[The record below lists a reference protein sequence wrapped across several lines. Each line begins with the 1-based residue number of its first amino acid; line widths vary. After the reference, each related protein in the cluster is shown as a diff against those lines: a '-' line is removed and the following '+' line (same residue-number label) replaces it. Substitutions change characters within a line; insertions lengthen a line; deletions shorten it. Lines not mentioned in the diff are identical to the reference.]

1 MFDNSRLGPEG
12 RGSVASFQEV
22 AALLPQVI
30 GHIRTV
36 IGSGTL
42 ARACG
47 IAGEVKV
54 GDPVGQGDVIE
65 TAADGRAGIRFI
77 DGTTFNLSGGAR
89 MVLDEFVCDANGTS
103 QSALFG
109 VSRGTFSFVVG
120 QVAKTG
126 CLRIDTPVGSIR
138 GRAGAGGI
146 GMLSLTALI
155 FSVLKEVQAAE
166 FSSHRPLLDSLDD
179 DNIKPKDLELSGVI
193 ELFLRDGRHYILDDP
208 GKTFVIGGSGSISL
222 VTNSAARMAEL
233 RTFQQ
238 DALASYGQGFDANP
252 KAQFTL
258 GTSGN
263 NLADIG
269 NASKAAGDTAFD
281 LTVPGIGKGTTST
294 ASITDHAAEMLFFLH
309 ATAINGSP
317 LIEDSVALNLT
328 LSTAGRIVFSDVS
341 GSLSA
346 TFALKSTASSPV
358 LPGFI
363 DNISQIGTFAV
374 GGITTDII
382 NRTTAVDWS
391 FTIPDS
397 NPVLQSLAMGQILTQ
412 IYTITL
418 NNGLTQDVTVTLVGV
433 NDIPTIVSSSSD
445 TLAFT
450 EDSVLAN
457 LNLSAAGTITFR
469 DVDLIDTHHATVTLK
484 SSTSSDHLP
493 GYTDNISQIGTFSLT
508 SGPSRVNEGTTDTGN
523 TGTVGWSFTLPDN
536 DPVLQSLADG
546 QTITP

>member
-30 GHIRTV
+30 GHIQTV

-54 GDPVGQGDVIE
+54 GDPVCQGDVIE

-77 DGTTFNLSGGAR
+77 GGTTFNLSGGAR

-166 FSSHRPLLDSLDD
+166 FSSHRPLLDFLDD
-179 DNIKPKDLELSGVI
+179 DNIKPKDLDLNGVI
-193 ELFLRDGRHYILDDP
+193 ELFLRDGRHYTLDDP
-208 GKTFVIGGSGSISL
+208 GQTFVIGWSGSISQ
-222 VTNSAARMAEL
+222 VTNSAARMEEL

-238 DALASYGQGFDANP
+238 NALASYAQGFDANP
-252 KAQFTL
+252 KVQFAL

-263 NLADIG
+263 NLADIS
-269 NASKAAGDTAFD
+269 NPSKAAGDTTAFD
-281 LTVPGIGKGTTST
+281 LIIPGIGKGTSST
-294 ASITDHAAEMLFFLH
+294 PF
-309 ATAINGSP
+309 NGPS
-317 LIEDSVALNLT
+317 
-328 LSTAGRIVFSDVS
+328 F
-341 GSLSA
+341 
-346 TFALKSTASSPV
+346 
-358 LPGFI
+358 
-363 DNISQIGTFAV
+363 Q
-374 GGITTDII
+374 DII
-382 NRTTAVDWS
+382 FPQITLDATTAQQGAAIHVTGGGNASFAWQVSDGKGGWTTVGTSASYTPTEVDEGKL
-391 FTIPDS
+391 
-397 NPVLQSLAMGQILTQ
+397 LQLVV
-412 IYTITL
+412 
-418 NNGLTQDVTVTLVGV
+418 NNGGV
-433 NDIPTIVSSSSD
+433 IQ
-445 TLAFT
+445 F
-450 EDSVLAN
+450 
-457 LNLSAAGTITFR
+457 
-469 DVDLIDTHHATVTLK
+469 
-484 SSTSSDHLP
+484 
-493 GYTDNISQIGTFSLT
+493 FSL
-508 SGPSRVNEGTTDTGN
+508 
-523 TGTVGWSFTLPDN
+523 GTVQEIN
-536 DPVLQSLADG
+536 DLV
-546 QTITP
+546 

>member
-12 RGSVASFQEV
+12 RGSVASFQDV
-22 AALLPQVI
+22 AALFPQVI
-30 GHIRTV
+30 GHIQTV

-47 IAGEVKV
+47 IAGEVRV
-54 GDPVGQGDVIE
+54 GDPVCQGDVIE

-103 QSALFG
+103 HSALFG
-109 VSRGTFSFVVG
+109 VSRGTFSFIAG

-138 GRAGAGGI
+138 GRARAGGI

-155 FSVLKEVQAAE
+155 FSVLKEVHAAE
-166 FSSHRPLLDSLDD
+166 SSSHRPLSDSLDD
-179 DNIKPKDLELSGVI
+179 DNIKPKDLDLNGVI
-193 ELFLRDGRHYILDDP
+193 ELFLRDGRHYFVDDP
-208 GKTFVIGGSGSISL
+208 EKTFVIGGSGSISL

-238 DALASYGQGFDANP
+238 AALASYAQGFADPNP
-252 KAQFTL
+252 KAQHAF

-294 ASITDHAAEMLFFLH
+294 ASITDSAAEMLFFLH
-309 ATAINGSP
+309 TASTAST
-317 LIEDSVALNLT
+317 LIEDSVPLNVD
-328 LSTAGRIVFSDVS
+328 LSVTGTVVFSNVS

-346 TFALKSTASSPV
+346 TFALRSTASNPV
-358 LPGFI
+358 LPGFT
-363 DNISQIGTFAV
+363 DNISQIGTFAL
-374 GGITTDII
+374 GGITNDL
-382 NRTTAVDWS
+382 NVSAALGWS
-391 FTIPDS
+391 FTILDS
-397 NPVLQSLAMGQILTQ
+397 NPVLQSLAMGQTLTQ
-412 IYTITL
+412 IYAITL

-445 TLAFT
+445 TPAFT
-450 EDSVLAN
+450 EDSVAAN
-457 LNLSAAGTITFR
+457 LNLSAVGTITFL
-469 DVDLIDTHHATVTLK
+469 DVDLIDTHQATVALK
-484 SSTSSDHLP
+484 SSTSSAHLP
-493 GYTDNISQIGTFSLT
+493 GFTD
-508 SGPSRVNEGTTDTGN
+508 
-523 TGTVGWSFTLPDN
+523 
-536 DPVLQSLADG
+536 
-546 QTITP
+546 

>member
-1 MFDNSRLGPEG
+1 MFDNSHLGPEG

-22 AALLPQVI
+22 VALLPQVI
-30 GHIRTV
+30 GHIQTV

-54 GDPVGQGDVIE
+54 GDPVCQGDVIE

-103 QSALFG
+103 HSALFG
-109 VSRGTFSFVVG
+109 VSRGTFSFIAG

-138 GRAGAGGI
+138 GRARAGGI

-155 FSVLKEVQAAE
+155 FSVLKEVHAAE
-166 FSSHRPLLDSLDD
+166 SSSHRPLSDSLDD
-179 DNIKPKDLELSGVI
+179 DNIKPKDLDLNGVI
-193 ELFLRDGRHYILDDP
+193 ELTTRDGRHYFVDDP
-208 GKTFVIGGSGSISL
+208 EKTFVIGGSGSISL

-238 DALASYGQGFDANP
+238 AALASYAQGFADPNP
-252 KAQFTL
+252 KAQHAF

-317 LIEDSVALNLT
+317 LLEDSVAFNLT
-328 LSTAGRIVFSDVS
+328 LSTAGTIVFSDVS

-346 TFALKSTASSPV
+346 TFALKSTASSPI
-358 LPGFI
+358 LPGFT

-382 NRTTAVDWS
+382 NHTTAVGWS

-433 NDIPTIVSSSSD
+433 NDIPTIVSSSSA

-450 EDSVLAN
+450 EDSVAAD

-484 SSTSSDHLP
+484 SSTSSAHLP
-493 GYTDNISQIGTFSLT
+493 GYTDNISQIGTFALT
-508 SGPSRVNEGTTDTGN
+508 SGPSGVSEVTTD
-523 TGTVGWSFTLPDN
+523 
-536 DPVLQSLADG
+536 A
-546 QTITP
+546 

>member
-30 GHIRTV
+30 GHIQTV

-54 GDPVGQGDVIE
+54 GDPVCQGDVIE

-103 QSALFG
+103 HSAVFG

-126 CLRIDTPVGSIR
+126 CLRIDTPVGSIQ

-146 GMLSLTALI
+146 GMLSLTALN

-179 DNIKPKDLELSGVI
+179 DNIKPKDLDLNGVI
-193 ELFLRDGRHYILDDP
+193 ELTTRDGRHYFLDDP
-208 GKTFVIGGSGSISL
+208 EKTFVIGGSGSISL
-222 VTNSAARMAEL
+222 VTNSAARMEEL

-238 DALASYGQGFDANP
+238 NALASYGQGFDANP
-252 KAQFTL
+252 KVQFAL

-317 LIEDSVALNLT
+317 LIEDSVTFNLT
-328 LSTAGRIVFSDVS
+328 LSTAGTIVF
-341 GSLSA
+341 
-346 TFALKSTASSPV
+346 
-358 LPGFI
+358 
-363 DNISQIGTFAV
+363 
-374 GGITTDII
+374 
-382 NRTTAVDWS
+382 
-391 FTIPDS
+391 
-397 NPVLQSLAMGQILTQ
+397 
-412 IYTITL
+412 
-418 NNGLTQDVTVTLVGV
+418 
-433 NDIPTIVSSSSD
+433 
-445 TLAFT
+445 
-450 EDSVLAN
+450 
-457 LNLSAAGTITFR
+457 
-469 DVDLIDTHHATVTLK
+469 
-484 SSTSSDHLP
+484 
-493 GYTDNISQIGTFSLT
+493 
-508 SGPSRVNEGTTDTGN
+508 
-523 TGTVGWSFTLPDN
+523 
-536 DPVLQSLADG
+536 
-546 QTITP
+546 